1 MLGAIISETPVKK
14 DVLMA
19 DYDVY
24 VFCNECNGVHSAELR
39 IELQYGPVDKQS
51 VSDLYSGG
59 EPPAVIEMLKNSYY
73 QCSKTGKT
81 FFQKDQNQ
89 VFLVPV

>member
-1 MLGAIISETPVKK
+1 MLFKPVTVIILKNE
-14 DVLMA
+14 VLMA

-24 VFCNECNGVHSAELR
+24 VFCNECNDVHSAELR
-39 IELQYGPVDKQS
+39 IELQYGPVDKQR
-51 VSDLYSGG
+51 VSDVYSGR
-59 EPPAVIEMLKNSYY
+59 EPPAVIKMLKNSYY

-81 FFQKDQNQ
+81 FFQKDQKK

>member
-1 MLGAIISETPVKK
+1 MLFKPVTVIILKNE
-14 DVLMA
+14 VLMA

-24 VFCNECNGVHSAELR
+24 VFCNECNDVHSAELR
-39 IELQYGPVDKQS
+39 IELQYGPIDKQR
-51 VSDLYSGG
+51 VSDVYSGR
-59 EPPAVIEMLKNSYY
+59 EPPAVIKMLKNSYY

-81 FFQKDQNQ
+81 FFQKDQKQ

>member
-1 MLGAIISETPVKK
+1 MLFKPVTVTIVKNE
-14 DVLMA
+14 VLMA

-24 VFCNECNGVHSAELR
+24 VFCNECNDVHSAELR

-51 VSDLYSGG
+51 VSDVYSGG
-59 EPPAVIEMLKNSYY
+59 EPPAVIKMLKNSYY

>member
-1 MLGAIISETPVKK
+1 MLFKPVTVTIVKNE
-14 DVLMA
+14 VLMA

-24 VFCNECNGVHSAELR
+24 VLCNECNDVHSVELR
-39 IELQYGPVDKQS
+39 IELQYGPVNKQS
-51 VSDLYSGG
+51 VSDVYSGR
-59 EPPAVIEMLKNSYY
+59 EPPAVIRMLKNSCYP
-73 QCSKTGKT
+73 CSKTGKT